1 MYKYVQNSPVVLEP
15 VFKNIHKLE
24 DSVESEPKR
33 FKLQPQQPT
42 TMSSQQQF
50 NQSHMSSQQQ
60 FNQSHMSNS
69 STGSSTTMYHD
80 TTKGTFTPLTTT
92 NSYDGL
98 YHKMTAV
105 SMIDEQ
111 HFTKDQQQLRQL
123 SQIESKQQLITITS
137 SNFDCPCGHLHG
149 PGQGHHE
156 DIGAVGFADF
166 PLLRGPD

>member
-15 VFKNIHKLE
+15 VFKHIHKLE

-33 FKLQPQQPT
+33 FKLQLQQPT

-50 NQSHMSSQQQ
+50 NQSHMSC
-60 FNQSHMSNS
+60 S
-69 STGSSTTMYHD
+69 STSSSTTMYHD

-111 HFTKDQQQLRQL
+111 HFTNDQQLQQLG
-123 SQIESKQQLITITS
+123 QIESKQQLITITS